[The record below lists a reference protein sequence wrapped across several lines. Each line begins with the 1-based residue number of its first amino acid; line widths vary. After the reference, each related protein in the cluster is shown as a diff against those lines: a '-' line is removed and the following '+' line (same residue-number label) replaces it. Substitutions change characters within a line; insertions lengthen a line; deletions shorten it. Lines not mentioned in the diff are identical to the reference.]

1 MSLFDYPRINFAGNL
16 QLNPGTANNDDYA
29 ANFTLPASY
38 GAYAG
43 QPLALIDS
51 KRVEA
56 RTYGMSDADFIA
68 WVQQVQTF
76 DVVGQPGKTGQ
87 TFPAEWNYYGSMNM
101 PSVNISVTG
110 AQTAPGD
117 SSSLASL
124 AGATLAFS
132 GAITDVNSEGSP
144 PSTQFFFDSV
154 TLSGNGKTWLKG
166 TPSKGACQWLNFYR
180 NVNQTADA
188 GAGGYVYHVFH
199 KGEGTTIDIPGF
211 DKPDVVGA
219 IFRYYLYRP
228 ISITDNAQIAALY
241 AQGKTNPVTIQIVGT
256 IAPLYA
262 DETIFTTP
270 VGRLLVANQ
279 SAIPTPPGS
288 QNNSSNG
295 MIALA
300 PGVVHQKS
308 HKISVDL
315 VGTFP
320 ENYQG
325 NPNLSDPKFDFG
337 PVTLA
342 VSAGGKSA
350 TVGPVDYTNVA
361 TGNNTGWIFDFDISA
376 NKEAQSILKDP
387 DAVYSLQSATL
398 GNVLGETDHYFVS
411 NQQGMYAEQG
421 GTGKLFL
428 NQGTE
433 EPATAHVYHR
443 GRQFSRH
450 DCPPITVWQYRSV
463 PLESPGN
470 AEAIATS
477 FKPGDPIVVD
487 TAQPGNFLFTFSIDS
502 SEVPPASYLTFMNP
516 PYITNYPAISLRIL
530 PNYADFRKY
539 YVDAAAKEPIGNDLL
554 TFDVVYQNVLRTYYL
569 LYPAMNQ
576 IFPLNS
582 EIAVTQAAE
591 GILARTEMSLWM
603 TSAYMPRT
611 RDMSESR
618 RTLLRAWCRK
628 VLAAAKKSS

>member
-1 MSLFDYPRINFAGNL
+1 MSLFDYPRINFAGTL

-29 ANFTLPASY
+29 ANFALPASY
-38 GAYAG
+38 GSYAG

-51 KRVEA
+51 KTVEP

-68 WVQQVQTF
+68 WVQEVQTF
-76 DVVGQPGKTGQ
+76 DLVGQPGKTGQ
-87 TFPAEWNYYGSMNM
+87 TFPAEWNYYGAMDI

-110 AQTAPGD
+110 AQTPPGH
-117 SSSLASL
+117 SGLPVSLT
-124 AGATLAFS
+124 GAALTFS
-132 GAITDVNSEGSP
+132 GVITDVNSEGSP

-154 TLSGNGKTWLKG
+154 TLSGNGTTWLKG

-188 GAGGYVYHVFH
+188 GAGGYVYHVFR
-199 KGEGTTIDIPGF
+199 KGAGTTVDIPGF

-228 ISITDNAQIAALY
+228 MSISDNAQIATLY
-241 AQGKTNPVTIQIVGT
+241 KQGKTNPVTIQIVGT
-256 IAPLYA
+256 IAPLYEN
-262 DETIFTTP
+262 ETIFTTP

-279 SAIPTPPGS
+279 GTIPTPSGYR
-288 QNNSSNG
+288 NNSSNG

-300 PGVVHQKS
+300 PGVVHQKGN
-308 HKISVDL
+308 KISADL
-315 VGTFP
+315 MGTFP

-325 NPNLSDPKFDFG
+325 NPNRSDPKFDFG
-337 PVTLA
+337 PVSLE
-342 VSAGGKSA
+342 VSASGNSS
-350 TVGPVDYTNVA
+350 TVGSVDYTNVA
-361 TGNNTGWIFDFDISA
+361 AGNKTGWIFDFDISA
-376 NKEAQSILKDP
+376 NAGAQDILKNP
-387 DAVYSLQSATL
+387 NAIFSLQSDTL
-398 GNVLGETDHYFVS
+398 GSVLGETDHYFVS
-411 NQQGMYAEQG
+411 NQQGVYAEQAG
-421 GTGKLFL
+421 SGRLFL

-433 EPATAHVYHR
+433 EPATVHVYSR
-443 GRQFSRH
+443 GREHSGH

-470 AEAIATS
+470 AEAIAKNI
-477 FKPGDPIVVD
+477 KPGDPIIVD
-487 TAQPGNFLFTFSIDS
+487 TSQPGNFLFTFSIES

-530 PNYADFRKY
+530 PNYVDFHQY
-539 YVDAAAKEPIGNDLL
+539 YVDPGAKEPVGNDLL

-582 EIAVTQAAE
+582 ETAVTQAAG

-611 RDMSESR
+611 RDMSQSR

-628 VLAAAKKSS
+628 LLAAKKTS

>member
-1 MSLFDYPRINFAGNL
+1 MSLFDYPRINFAGTL

-38 GAYAG
+38 GCYAG

-51 KRVEA
+51 KTVEA
-56 RTYGMSDADFIA
+56 RTYGMSDADFIT

-101 PSVNISVTG
+101 PSVNISVAG

-117 SSSLASL
+117 SASVASL
-124 AGATLAFS
+124 AGAALTFS
-132 GAITDVNSEGSP
+132 GVITDVNSEGSP

-154 TLSGNGKTWLKG
+154 TLSGSGKTFLSG
-166 TPSKGACQWLNFYR
+166 TPTKGACQWLNFYR

-188 GAGGYVYHVFH
+188 GAGGYVYHVFR
-199 KGEGTTIDIPGF
+199 KGNGTTIDIPGF
-211 DKPDVVGA
+211 DKPEVVGA

-228 ISITDNAQIAALY
+228 ISINDNVRIAELY
-241 AQGKTNPVTIQIVGT
+241 KQGKTNPVTIQIVGT
-256 IAPLYA
+256 IAPLHA

-279 SAIPTPPGS
+279 TTIPTPPDY

-300 PGVVHQKS
+300 PGVIHQKGNR
-308 HKISVDL
+308 ISADL

-320 ENYQG
+320 ESYQG

-337 PVTLA
+337 PVSLV
-342 VSAGGKSA
+342 VSEGGSSA
-350 TVGPVDYTNVA
+350 TVGAVYYTNVA
-361 TGNNTGWIFDFDISA
+361 AGNKAGWIFDFDISA
-376 NKEAQSILKDP
+376 NQEAQEILKKP
-387 DAVYSLQSATL
+387 DAVFSLQHATL
-398 GNVLGETDHYFVS
+398 GSVLGETDHYFVS
-411 NQQGMYAEQG
+411 NQQGVYAEQG

-433 EPATAHVYHR
+433 EIATVHVYRR
-443 GRQFSRH
+443 GRKLSRH

-470 AEAIATS
+470 AEAIARN
-477 FKPGDPIVVD
+477 FEPGDPIVVD
-487 TAQPGNFLFTFSIDS
+487 TAQPGATSFSRFQSIDRRRRRR
-502 SEVPPASYLTFMNP
+502 P
-516 PYITNYPAISLRIL
+516 
-530 PNYADFRKY
+530 
-539 YVDAAAKEPIGNDLL
+539 
-554 TFDVVYQNVLRTYYL
+554 
-569 LYPAMNQ
+569 
-576 IFPLNS
+576 
-582 EIAVTQAAE
+582 VT
-591 GILARTEMSLWM
+591 
-603 TSAYMPRT
+603 
-611 RDMSESR
+611 
-618 RTLLRAWCRK
+618 
-628 VLAAAKKSS
+628 